1 MSTRAYRCRPLD
13 RNVSILRSKRS
24 ISGPGARPSAVRRMT
39 RRVIRRIVGR
49 AGNGASTRPRPHGL
63 QRLQPHRV
71 EERPHPLA
79 LQGRDQDAA
88 LPRVRGPVEHQD
100 RVPPD
105 GRGEERVGLARVEHV
120 RVAAEDLADGL
131 RVGQHHEPAVAGD
144 VEREGVAVA
153 AVALVEQSER
163 VAREADELPPGRGP
177 GPGRECG

>member
-1 MSTRAYRCRPLD
+1 M
-13 RNVSILRSKRS
+13 
-24 ISGPGARPSAVRRMT
+24 
-39 RRVIRRIVGR
+39 
-49 AGNGASTRPRPHGL
+49 
-63 QRLQPHRV
+63 
-71 EERPHPLA
+71 
-79 LQGRDQDAA
+79 
-88 LPRVRGPVEHQD
+88 
-100 RVPPD
+100 PPD

-177 GPGRECG
+177 GPGREDVRGGRGGRRR

>member
-1 MSTRAYRCRPLD
+1 M
-13 RNVSILRSKRS
+13 IL
-24 ISGPGARPSAVRRMT
+24 
-39 RRVIRRIVGR
+39 RIVGR
-49 AGNGASTRPRPHGL
+49 AGNGASRGHDRAASSVSSRIASKNARIRSPFR
-63 QRLQPHRV
+63 
-71 EERPHPLA
+71 
-79 LQGRDQDAA
+79 GRDQDAA

-105 GRGEERVGLARVEHV
+105 GRGEQRVGLARVEHV

-163 VAREADELPPGRGP
+163 VAREPDELPPGRRPWAREG
-177 GPGRECG
+177 GRARRNRRQASLTSSGLRAYLYSDRLQILDS